1 MLVRE
6 GFLLQ
11 TNNMICCCTLSL
23 DIVVDLWIEY
33 PFSPFL
39 RQRIALFEQLK
50 IVKFMDLFPNSSR
63 EQLSKR
69 NL

>member
-11 TNNMICCCTLSL
+11 TNNMICRCTLLL

-39 RQRIALFEQLK
+39 RQCIALFEQLK
-50 IVKFMDLFPNSSR
+50 IIKFMNLFPNSSR
-63 EQLSKR
+63 E
-69 NL
+69 